1 MDTELCNDSRCAIAW
16 KRPGPGLVSS
26 KPDQAN
32 PGLVKFFISIS
43 DPATNT
49 SSNGENLVAF
59 VDYPR
64 LILRNKPAGTFRVLM
79 ETDNGPY
86 LQYRRRGAKRT

>member
-1 MDTELCNDSRCAIAW
+1 MVDIPVTMDTEQCDDSRFAIAL
-16 KRPGPGLVSS
+16 KRPGPGLGCS

-43 DPATNT
+43 GPGTNT

-59 VDYPR
+59 VWCSTLY
-64 LILRNKPAGTFRVLM
+64 FR
-79 ETDNGPY
+79 
-86 LQYRRRGAKRT
+86 